1 MKDTLNKAIGNPI
14 GTAILI
20 GTITAGIANIVRA
33 IKGTTK

>member
-1 MKDTLNKAIGNPI
+1 MKDALNKAIGNPI

-33 IKGTTK
+33 IKGSAK